1 MSSCEATHLCCNIPQ
16 WYTDQ
21 VIVHTVFA
29 DWFVFTHFYP
39 ALGLVVSSPLAPRS
53 LKTNQTAGSVDS
65 IRVTQQGSD
74 IKLTNDSSDGV
85 QTVFS
90 LKCISDINI
99 LHPAVVCKCKKDV
112 ENAYPAQRL
121 ISILWSEDIKRWKIS
136 VREPCL
142 QYLWGRRNS
151 RCYEIT
157 ETIYTLVLLLSL
169 NSFSTLDRR
178 KSPAT
183 SFFNLCFSSKNVEK
197 AGAWQITK
205 KNVIL
210 KMQVEI
216 VQCTSCS
223 LTSRKFKA
231 IGSSFSRRPYST
243 THWPTSF
250 TTFCFVVRMYEAFS
264 WSEPSESSAW
274 YVHWWLRGIKTL
286 YKLCLLLSS
295 SLVHCY
301 WPVQD
306 IGAAVLHTAGWRAW
320 TLCGWVGSRSRRDLQ
335 GDNNITKRVN

>member
-1 MSSCEATHLCCNIPQ
+1 MWKTLTRLSD
-16 WYTDQ
+16 WYPFSDLR
-21 VIVHTVFA
+21 I
-29 DWFVFTHFYP
+29 
-39 ALGLVVSSPLAPRS
+39 
-53 LKTNQTAGSVDS
+53 LKD
-65 IRVTQQGSD
+65 
-74 IKLTNDSSDGV
+74 
-85 QTVFS
+85 
-90 LKCISDINI
+90 
-99 LHPAVVCKCKKDV
+99 
-112 ENAYPAQRL
+112 E
-121 ISILWSEDIKRWKIS
+121 KIS

-197 AGAWQITK
+197 AGAWKIMN

-295 SLVHCY
+295 SPCIVIDHRRILVLQCFT
-301 WPVQD
+301 Q
-306 IGAAVLHTAGWRAW
+306 LAG
-320 TLCGWVGSRSRRDLQ
+320 GHEHFVGE
-335 GDNNITKRVN
+335 